1 MYRYDPCRARL
12 RLRNLDS
19 CLPRSILLFGAPAE
33 ALLHKVE
40 LRVGRRAVLHRLGGV
55 RGIGFVVR
63 SPDMPAPGD
72 SIACEDRQYGI
83 AVVMP
88 SGENS
93 FYEDDTEA
101 GFLYSTFVGQELV
114 ELTCAAFPLC
124 RDREHTWMAGLSM
137 GGFGTLLNA
146 CKFSETFSAAACFSS
161 AFIIQDIAGMK
172 PGAVIPSGVGNYGYY
187 RRVFGDLD
195 ALAGGPRDP
204 LYWAQK
210 AKQTGTLPRLYL
222 ACGTED
228 SLFPNNTVMRKE
240 LEGLGAD
247 VTWFQGPGAHSWQF
261 WDQEIKKAVP
271 WMLNAKKQEVD
282 DETQRV

>member
-1 MYRYDPCRARL
+1 
-12 RLRNLDS
+12 
-19 CLPRSILLFGAPAE
+19 
-33 ALLHKVE
+33 
-40 LRVGRRAVLHRLGGV
+40 
-55 RGIGFVVR
+55 
-63 SPDMPAPGD
+63 
-72 SIACEDRQYGI
+72 
-83 AVVMP
+83 
-88 SGENS
+88 
-93 FYEDDTEA
+93 
-101 GFLYSTFVGQELV
+101 
-114 ELTCAAFPLC
+114 
-124 RDREHTWMAGLSM
+124 MAGLSM

-228 SLFPNNTVMRKE
+228 SLFPITLLCARNWKDLVRM
-240 LEGLGAD
+240 
-247 VTWFQGPGAHSWQF
+247 
-261 WDQEIKKAVP
+261 
-271 WMLNAKKQEVD
+271 
-282 DETQRV
+282 

>member
-1 MYRYDPCRARL
+1 
-12 RLRNLDS
+12 
-19 CLPRSILLFGAPAE
+19 
-33 ALLHKVE
+33 
-40 LRVGRRAVLHRLGGV
+40 
-55 RGIGFVVR
+55 
-63 SPDMPAPGD
+63 
-72 SIACEDRQYGI
+72 
-83 AVVMP
+83 
-88 SGENS
+88 
-93 FYEDDTEA
+93 
-101 GFLYSTFVGQELV
+101 
-114 ELTCAAFPLC
+114 
-124 RDREHTWMAGLSM
+124 
-137 GGFGTLLNA
+137 
-146 CKFSETFSAAACFSS
+146 
-161 AFIIQDIAGMK
+161 MK

-271 WMLNAKKQEVD
+271 WMLNAKNRRLTMKRREFERTTPEAVGLRSEDIEWLLDELESGFTEMHGLMIMRHGKVCAEGWWAPYGPGVRHGLQSLSKTYAATAVGIACTEGLLHLD
-282 DETQRV
+282 DKVIDIFPDEAPEKPSENLKK

>member
-1 MYRYDPCRARL
+1 
-12 RLRNLDS
+12 
-19 CLPRSILLFGAPAE
+19 
-33 ALLHKVE
+33 
-40 LRVGRRAVLHRLGGV
+40 
-55 RGIGFVVR
+55 
-63 SPDMPAPGD
+63 
-72 SIACEDRQYGI
+72 
-83 AVVMP
+83 
-88 SGENS
+88 
-93 FYEDDTEA
+93 
-101 GFLYSTFVGQELV
+101 
-114 ELTCAAFPLC
+114 
-124 RDREHTWMAGLSM
+124 MAGLSM

-240 LEGLGAD
+240 LEGLGAN

-271 WMLNAKKQEVD
+271 WMLNAERQEVD

>member
-1 MYRYDPCRARL
+1 
-12 RLRNLDS
+12 
-19 CLPRSILLFGAPAE
+19 
-33 ALLHKVE
+33 
-40 LRVGRRAVLHRLGGV
+40 
-55 RGIGFVVR
+55 
-63 SPDMPAPGD
+63 MPAPRD
-72 SIACEDRQYGI
+72 VAVIVEDRQYGI

-114 ELTCAAFPLC
+114 ELTRAAFPLC
-124 RDREHTWMAGLSM
+124 QDREHTWMAGLSM

-271 WMLNAKKQEVD
+271 WMLNAEKQEVD